1 MSLKLKL
8 TLGMIFICLGLVI
21 LAVDGYIGLS
31 NVVSQYELLAD
42 QSVPKLGDI
51 SGLRARA
58 GQIRAESAKLA
69 LFVENPNESQKAVEG
84 LKAALKRYRGIT
96 KEYQDKK
103 FFSKIEEEKFH
114 SADLAAQK
122 VLNAG
127 EKTLEI
133 FEGQASNK
141 VELIRNA
148 ILAAESH
155 ALEHQKRL
163 LDLDDYI
170 VDSSSQ
176 WSDQSKAIALR
187 SKKILI
193 SISIIT
199 LIASIIGVTL
209 FTLKL
214 TKSLQFVAD
223 ELNSSANE
231 VGTNATSVNEASN
244 SLSFSTTEQAAA
256 LQETVTAATEVAS
269 MIQTT
274 AENTQ
279 HSLKKAEASQRAASD
294 GQRAVSNMLISI
306 DSISKA
312 NNEIGQ
318 QIEKSSKEMK
328 EIIDLIHNI
337 SEKTKVINEI
347 VFQTKLLSF
356 NASVEAARA
365 GEAGKGFAVVAE
377 EVSKLAEMSG
387 GAAEEIRH
395 LLDNSKGRVESI
407 IFSTQD
413 NVGHLVAQGNEKVKN
428 GLKTAEECKYALEQI
443 NQNINE
449 MVGMSRQVFDATKE
463 QSIGINEINSALE
476 QIGLV
481 TNQNANTSRQCSLA
495 SDKLNEQVVATQSVV
510 ANLLEVIYGQKSV

>member
-8 TLGMIFICLGLVI
+8 TLGMVFICIGLII
-21 LAVDGYIGLS
+21 LAVNSYIGLN
-31 NVVSQYELLAD
+31 NVVTQYEQLVN

-69 LFVENPNESQKAVEG
+69 LFAENPTESQKAMEG
-84 LKAALKRYRGIT
+84 LKASLKRYRAIA
-96 KEYQDKK
+96 KDYQDKN
-103 FFSKIEEEKFH
+103 FFSPTEEEKFQ
-114 SADLAAQK
+114 SADLEALK
-122 VLNAG
+122 VLETG
-127 EKTLEI
+127 EEI
-133 FEGQASNK
+133 LKVFEGEVTNK
-141 VELIRNA
+141 VELIRTI
-148 ILAAESH
+148 ILSGESH

-170 VDSSSQ
+170 VETSSQ
-176 WSDQSKAIALR
+176 WSDQSNAIAIR
-187 SKKILI
+187 SKKILVII
-193 SISIIT
+193 SLLT
-199 LIASIIGVTL
+199 LVLSIIGVTL

-214 TKSLQFVAD
+214 TKSLQSVAD
-223 ELNSSANE
+223 ELNHSAHE
-231 VGTNATSVNEASN
+231 VGLNASSVNEASN
-244 SLSFSTTEQAAA
+244 SLSSSTTEQAAA

-279 HSLKKAEASQRAASD
+279 HSLNKAESSKQSANN
-294 GQRAVSNMLISI
+294 GQRAVSNMLSSI

-312 NNEIGQ
+312 NYEISQ
-318 QIEKSSKEMK
+318 QVEKSGKEMR
-328 EIIDLIHNI
+328 EIVDLIHNI

-387 GAAEEIRH
+387 GAAEEIRN
-395 LLDNSKGRVESI
+395 LLETSKGRVENI

-413 NVGHLVAQGNEKVKN
+413 SVGRLVSQGDEKVKN
-428 GLKTAEECKYALEQI
+428 GLKTAEECKQTLEQI

-449 MVGMSRQVFDATKE
+449 MVNMSKQVFDATKE
-463 QSIGINEINSALE
+463 QSIGINEINTALE
-476 QIGLV
+476 QIGMV
-481 TNQNANTSRQCSLA
+481 TNQNANTSRQCSQA
-495 SDKLNEQVVATQSVV
+495 SEKLNDQVETTQRVV
-510 ANLLEVIYGQKSV
+510 ANLLEVIYGQKHN